1 MLKVFVVEDEPFLLR
16 TIKQMIVNSHPGF
29 SVVGEALNGRDA
41 LSLIEELRPDI
52 LFTDIRMP
60 FMDGLTLIG
69 ELKKRGLD
77 PITVILSG
85 YEEFEYAKKA
95 IRLGTFEYLLKP
107 LSYEIL
113 EELLTNLYEKWNDK
127 EHRQQTELL
136 QRVIVTR
143 GDTPNLAKTDLSRHF
158 VKMKYSYFL
167 FCAGSYCI
175 FPTNWITQSKKF
187 WLTGSFESRLNTLLP
202 SVLSHWM
209 LDGAEG
215 SEKVLVIASP
225 ELTADQM
232 DELAVRLHRDLSGHG
247 ETITTIY
254 GRCTDNI
261 NDLVCLLPLSR
272 LYLRQHI
279 IYGVSQVQYDTG
291 QTGAHLET
299 GCISLTPY
307 ENSLS
312 LYARNHQ
319 LQRFLKEIRCLLD
332 ECKEKSTTQLDLER
346 LLKNIIHLV
355 SQVSSEKLQGRIQ
368 EKYLELDELISNTSD
383 YDVLYEGVELLFS
396 DLFHS
401 QKEIR
406 HNEEPLFSTIQDVER
421 YLKKNY
427 AKQISIQ
434 QLAEQF
440 GMVSSQLSNTF
451 KKQIGMPPSTYLT
464 QLRIEKAKELLLI
477 QPPVTLKDISDAIGY
492 EDPFYFSRVFKL
504 SVGKSPS
511 DYRSESL

>member
-187 WLTGSFESRLNTLLP
+187 WLTGSFESRF
-202 SVLSHWM
+202 H
-209 LDGAEG
+209 
-215 SEKVLVIASP
+215 K
-225 ELTADQM
+225 
-232 DELAVRLHRDLSGHG
+232 
-247 ETITTIY
+247 
-254 GRCTDNI
+254 
-261 NDLVCLLPLSR
+261 
-272 LYLRQHI
+272 
-279 IYGVSQVQYDTG
+279 
-291 QTGAHLET
+291 
-299 GCISLTPY
+299 
-307 ENSLS
+307 SLS
-312 LYARNHQ
+312 YFSSIFQGFSGLRLKVAPLFNHKMGARN
-319 LQRFLKEIRCLLD
+319 I
-332 ECKEKSTTQLDLER
+332 
-346 LLKNIIHLV
+346 
-355 SQVSSEKLQGRIQ
+355 
-368 EKYLELDELISNTSD
+368 
-383 YDVLYEGVELLFS
+383 
-396 DLFHS
+396 
-401 QKEIR
+401 
-406 HNEEPLFSTIQDVER
+406 
-421 YLKKNY
+421 
-427 AKQISIQ
+427 
-434 QLAEQF
+434 
-440 GMVSSQLSNTF
+440 
-451 KKQIGMPPSTYLT
+451 
-464 QLRIEKAKELLLI
+464 
-477 QPPVTLKDISDAIGY
+477 
-492 EDPFYFSRVFKL
+492 
-504 SVGKSPS
+504 
-511 DYRSESL
+511 